1 MHNDAAYEQREKL
14 RNLADEPVS
23 KLDINSGDW
32 VTLTKEYAKDHG
44 EHALKG
50 QYKIL
55 SKKVRAKDL
64 WTNADSIHEFGY
76 NPNP

>member
-1 MHNDAAYEQREKL
+1 MLTSQSVNWTSIQEIA
-14 RNLADEPVS
+14 
-23 KLDINSGDW
+23 

-50 QYKIL
+50 HYKIL

-64 WTNADSIHEFGY
+64 WTNADSIHEFGF